1 MGKDFFSE
9 AATENGRINILADRL
24 PELFDE
30 KTIRDNYVRAIR
42 REAFEQ
48 GLKEGREKGREESRE
63 ESREEGREEGRA
75 SMLQAF
81 VDGLVREGLSEEEAR
96 NRVERLLRDGN

>member
-1 MGKDFFSE
+1 MEKDFVPE
-9 AATENGRINILADRL
+9 AGENHRQKNLLADRL

-48 GLKEGREKGREESRE
+48 GLKEGREEA
-63 ESREEGREEGRA
+63 RA